1 MLDSEEESNNK
12 LGDRPIAI
20 IQNEEPKEKRQKP
33 DNRISTICGAISSGP
48 IYK

>member
-1 MLDSEEESNNK
+1 MLDSKEESNNK

-33 DNRISTICGAISSGP
+33 SRVSAICGAISSGP
-48 IYK
+48 ICK